1 MTAVPDIPQVSEA
14 PGGREGRILCLMRNV
29 RQLERST
36 AFYETRLGFVRC
48 GPPQRLDAALAG
60 LWSPTHR
67 PLDRQRLRLG
77 ASELDLVGVGAA
89 GAAPYPDDSR
99 ADDLWFQ
106 HFAIRCPDIEQ
117 AFLRLYRPEPA
128 VPVPRALSGSSSCG
142 GDGAPGPVVL
152 PARSGGVT
160 AFKFRDPDGHPVE
173 LLGFPARSGVA
184 PDASPPGID
193 HSAISVSN
201 VANSIAFYRRWL
213 GFTVDARQWNVGVEQ
228 DRLDGLQGVRVD
240 VVALRSPSGCAPHL
254 ELLGYDRAPGSG
266 PPRVPAASSP
276 CDVVSDR
283 LVVRVADL
291 DALRH
296 AWLAAALPVEAST
309 PDALLVR
316 DPDRHLLMLTR

>member
-1 MTAVPDIPQVSEA
+1 MTSAPQVSEA
-14 PGGREGRILCLMRNV
+14 PGGRAGRILRLMRNV
-29 RQLERST
+29 LQLERST
-36 AFYETRLGFVRC
+36 TFYETRLGFVRC

-60 LWSPTHR
+60 LWSPTHQ

-77 ASELDLVGVGAA
+77 ASELDLVGVGVA

-117 AFLRLYRPEPA
+117 AFSRLYRPDPA
-128 VPVPRALSGSSSCG
+128 VTMPRALSGSSSPG
-142 GDGAPGPVVL
+142 GIDTPGPVVL

-173 LLGFPARSGVA
+173 LLGFPVSSGMT
-184 PDASPPGID
+184 PDARQPGID

-201 VANSIAFYRRWL
+201 VTNSIAFYRRWL
-213 GFTVDARQWNVGVEQ
+213 DFTVDARQCNVGVEQ
-228 DRLDGLQGVRVD
+228 DRLDGLQEARVD
-240 VVALRSPSGCAPHL
+240 VVALRSPSGYAPHL
-254 ELLGYDRAPGSG
+254 ELLGYHHAPGG
-266 PPRVPAASSP
+266 VPLRVAAASGR
-276 CDVVSDR
+276 CDIVSDR

-296 AWLAAALPVEAST
+296 DWLAAALPVEAST